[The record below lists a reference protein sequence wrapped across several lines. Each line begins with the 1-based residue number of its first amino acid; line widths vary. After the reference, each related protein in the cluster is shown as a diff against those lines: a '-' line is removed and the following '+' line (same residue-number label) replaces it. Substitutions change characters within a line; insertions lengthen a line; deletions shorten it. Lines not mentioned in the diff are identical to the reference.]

1 MKIRVAGL
9 ALSFICLFSNI
20 KGQIPD
26 KASEDTPLDIEFS
39 LEGGFYEGS
48 KSIYLYSPG
57 ATIFYTL
64 DGSMPSKRSIRYRRP
79 IKITETS
86 VIRAVA
92 LLGERKSKIYS
103 QSYFINE
110 PNSTFP
116 VVSIS
121 ITPSLLFDPSGGLFV
136 KGNNVIDTI
145 WKKPGA
151 NFWSRREVP
160 ANIEIFEADGS
171 CVYSN
176 LSGFRLFGGMS
187 RLFPQKSIAIVARK
201 RYGNPRIRYPI
212 FGKEGLKKFKF
223 LVLRNS
229 GSDFGKTHFRDGLMT
244 GLVDQWDIEKQAFQ
258 PSHVYINGK
267 YWGIYNIR
275 EKVNRH
281 FIAAHQDVDKDS
293 IDLLEHRLTRKRGK
307 RTHYIQL
314 IDFLEKHDLAQPAN
328 FATVA
333 SLMDVENFIDYQIAQ
348 IYFDNQDAGGNIK
361 YWRPQTKRGRW
372 RWILYDTDWGFGLH
386 DSDAYNNNS
395 LDFHTEPDGPL
406 WPNPPWS
413 TFILRKLLENEGF
426 KKKFVTRF
434 MDRLNT
440 SFSTKEVIEDIDQ
453 LYAKFLPEISRHLA
467 RWNQSEERWEMNVK
481 RLRTFAYERPRY
493 MRMHLMEKFNTGKMR
508 KLEAIATT
516 GGCIQINNNIKIRTA
531 GFSGKYF
538 ENYPISIKAVPDYG
552 YRFSHWEGINIED
565 NERNLYFHLTD
576 EQLSIKAVFEK
587 YAHPLIGK
595 VMLNEIGPNNKKAGD
610 WVEIFNYTEERISM
624 NGWVLTDKKNEFIFP
639 NIQLDPNDYLIVC
652 QDSAKFRSEYPEAYN
667 VIGGLG
673 FGLNKRSESIRL
685 FSRMGATVDSFS
697 YEIPPLDS
705 TFSLSL
711 LLPSL
716 DNSDPENWEVKLGS
730 GSPNLPNP
738 YYVESRIKGIQESWM
753 QVGLAAGT
761 LLLCIMLLY
770 LRRKK
775 IL

>member
-1 MKIRVAGL
+1 MKIRIAGIVL
-9 ALSFICLFSNI
+9 LFICLFSNL

-26 KASEDTPLDIEFS
+26 RASEDTPLDIEFS
-39 LEGGFYEGS
+39 LEGGFYEAS

-57 ATIFYTL
+57 AKIFYTL

-79 IKITETS
+79 IRLSETTA
-86 VIRAVA
+86 IRAVA
-92 LLGERKSKIYS
+92 FLGERKSQIYS
-103 QSYFINE
+103 QTYFINE
-110 PNSTFP
+110 PRSTFP

-121 ITPSLLFDPSGGLFV
+121 ITPSLLFNPSSGLFV

-145 WKKPGA
+145 WRKPGA

-171 CVYSN
+171 CIYRN

-201 RYGNPRIRYPI
+201 RYGAPRIRYPI
-212 FGKEGLKKFKF
+212 FGKDGLKKFKF

-244 GLVDQWDIEKQAFQ
+244 GLVDKWDIEKQAFQ
-258 PSHVYINGK
+258 PAHVYINGK

-307 RTHYIQL
+307 RKHYVQL
-314 IDFLEKHDLAQPAN
+314 IDFLEKYDLSHPTN
-328 FATVA
+328 FAAVE
-333 SLMDVENFIDYQIAQ
+333 SFMDVENFMDYQIAQ

-361 YWRPQTKRGRW
+361 YWRPQTVKGRW

-386 DSDAYNNNS
+386 DPDAYNNNS
-395 LDFHTEPDGPL
+395 LDFHTEPDGPI

-434 MDRLNT
+434 MDHLNT
-440 SFSTKEVIEDIDQ
+440 SFSTKEVVEAIDK
-453 LYAKFLPEISRHLA
+453 LYTKFLPEIPRHLA
-467 RWNQSEERWEMNVK
+467 RWHQSKERWEMNVK
-481 RLRTFAYERPRY
+481 RLRTFASERPRY
-493 MRMHLMEKFNTGKMR
+493 MRMHLMEKFNTGRMR
-508 KLEAIATT
+508 KLDAVATP
-516 GGCIQINNNIKIRTA
+516 GGSIQINDNLKVRTK

-538 ENYPISIKAVPDYG
+538 ENYPISIKAIPDYG
-552 YRFSHWEGINIED
+552 YRFSHWEGIDIED
-565 NERNLYFHLTD
+565 NERNLYIYLVD

-595 VMLNEIGPNNKKAGD
+595 VMLNEVGPNNKKAGD
-610 WVEIFNYTEERISM
+610 WVEIFNYTEEKISM
-624 NGWVLTDKKNEFIFP
+624 SGWVLTDKKNEFIFP
-639 NIQLDPNDYLIVC
+639 KIQLDPNDYLIIC
-652 QDSAKFRSEYPEAYN
+652 QDSTKFRSAYPEAYN

-673 FGLNKRSESIRL
+673 FGLNKRSETIRL

-697 YEIPPLDS
+697 YEIPPFDS

-716 DNSDPENWEVKLGS
+716 DNSDPENWEVKLGP

-761 LLLCIMLLY
+761 LLLCIVLLY